1 MNKDFLKRLFKHHK
15 KSVEKVSDGF
25 LSEIFSNPSDV
36 KFLYDS
42 TWDMNTKECCKSK
55 DGTCATIECPH
66 NYKRYGD
73 GFYEYFREITK
84 E

>member
-1 MNKDFLKRLFKHHK
+1 MNKDFLKRLFKHNK
-15 KSVEKVSDGF
+15 KSVENVSGGF

-36 KFLYDS
+36 KFLYD
-42 TWDMNTKECCKSK
+42 TEWDMNTKECCKSK

-66 NYKRYGD
+66 NYKRYGSD
-73 GFYEYFREITK
+73 FYEYFREITK